1 MEKKSIGT
9 NLLKIALPLLL
20 GGAILYW
27 MYRDFDFRT
36 VGHVMLHNMNWTW
49 MLLSFPFGILAQMI
63 RGWRW
68 KQTLEPMF
76 RGAEEESR
84 YEEEES
90 RYEVRGTR
98 YENTSAAASSG
109 EGNLVPRTSYL
120 VPRKNTPEKNT
131 SAAASSGEGNLV
143 PRTSHLVPRKN
154 TPRKNT
160 PRTSTCVNAV
170 FLSYAVS
177 LIIPRI
183 GEFTR
188 CGVLKRWE
196 DISFSKALGTVVTE
210 RAVDTIVVMLY
221 SGLILLIEM
230 SVFGSFFRK
239 TGTSIDRIL
248 SSFSLTGY
256 LVTAVCG
263 VAALILLHLLLKNLS
278 IYNKVKTTLSGIW
291 EGVLS
296 LRGVKDLPLYLLFSV
311 GIWVCYFLH
320 YYLTFFCFDF
330 TADLGIGCALVSFVV
345 ANFAVIVPTP
355 NGAGPWHFAIKTM
368 LILYGVQDEQALF
381 FVLIVHTVQT
391 LLVVALG
398 IYAWGALLFSRRNL
412 EERFRGERR
421 EERGERLLQNQRE
434 ERDYSRIR
442 ERREER
448 D

>member
-1 MEKKSIGT
+1 MEQKSIGA
-9 NLLKIALPLLL
+9 NILKIALPLIL

-27 MYRDFDFRT
+27 MYRDFDFQMVR
-36 VGHVMLHNMNWTW
+36 HVMLHEMNWTW
-49 MLLSFPFGILAQMI
+49 MLLSFPFGILAQAF

-68 KQTLEPMF
+68 RQTLEPL
-76 RGAEEESR
+76 ESQ
-84 YEEEES
+84 ES

-98 YENTSAAASSG
+98 YENIRSS
-109 EGNLVPRTSYL
+109 V
-120 VPRKNTPEKNT
+120 
-131 SAAASSGEGNLV
+131 
-143 PRTSHLVPRKN
+143 
-154 TPRKNT
+154 
-160 PRTSTCVNAV
+160 CVNAI

-177 LIIPRI
+177 LVIPRI

-196 DISFSKALGTVVTE
+196 GISFSKALGTVVTE
-210 RAVDTIVVMLY
+210 RAVDTLIVMLY

-239 TGTSIDRIL
+239 TGTSLDHIL

-256 LVTAVCG
+256 LVTAICG
-263 VAALILLHLLLKNLS
+263 VAALILLHLLLKHLS

-296 LRGVKDLPLYLLFSV
+296 LRGIRNLPLYLLFSI

-368 LILYGVQDEQALF
+368 LILYGVQDEQALY

-391 LLVVALG
+391 MLVVALG
-398 IYAWGALLFSRRNL
+398 VYAWLAMSFAKAYPHAETEIYSHA
-412 EERFRGERR
+412 ES
-421 EERGERLLQNQRE
+421 QSTQRE
-434 ERDYSRIR
+434 
-442 ERREER
+442 
-448 D
+448 